1 MDWRTGL
8 GLLLRDL
15 GLGLKIVVALLVVS
29 LGERIFDDYTGT
41 SNWWAFFPVI
51 LGGVMMLAGAA
62 AAVLLLWQR
71 VVRLKLDVASK
82 SAEFAPVG
90 DGNSQS
96 GAQS

>member
-41 SNWWAFFPVI
+41 SSWWAFFPVI

-71 VVRLKLDVASK
+71 VVRLKLDVAAK
-82 SAEFAPVG
+82 SAEFSPVQE
-90 DGNSQS
+90 DKTPT
-96 GAQS
+96 GAAS